1 MLLFEEPVI
10 PVADA
15 EHETS
20 DDEESQKARA
30 DAHERDSHRLP
41 GANWPA
47 AAQCANPHPDREG
60 RQLARDINLAFFTCF

>member
-1 MLLFEEPVI
+1 VLLFEEPVF

-30 DAHERDSHRLP
+30 DAHERDRLVLIGQLRP
-41 GANWPA
+41 RNVRTRTLAKGANWHA
-47 AAQCANPHPDREG
+47 T
-60 RQLARDINLAFFTCF
+60 LT

>member
-30 DAHERDSHRLP
+30 DAHERDRLVLIGQLP
-41 GANWPA
+41 RNVRTRTLTANFRRAPTGTR
-47 AAQCANPHPDREG
+47 H
-60 RQLARDINLAFFTCF
+60 